1 MGKGLRMKV
10 DQGESWLYSLSRAV
24 SPLRRV
30 WDAVCL
36 VREMSSSETRSM
48 GTLSFLSALS
58 TFKHVDEF
66 DTFPGYV
73 EIWAENRRFCQMSRT
88 DSFPIRDMGLSGVGC
103 DHGASSFRIILPLS
117 VRRYFWSRLVGLS
130 GMVISISL
138 RRSAN
143 SELGS

>member
-1 MGKGLRMKV
+1 MKMESMAVQYVYGLDMSEK
-10 DQGESWLYSLSRAV
+10 
-24 SPLRRV
+24 RV
-30 WDAVCL
+30 HKNPFC
-36 VREMSSSETRSM
+36 
-48 GTLSFLSALS
+48 G
-58 TFKHVDEF
+58 HVDNF